1 MESKNLILLRGLPG
15 AGKSSLGKVL
25 SENGKY
31 PVFAIDNYFINK
43 ITGEYV
49 FNFAE
54 NYLAYQQCESL
65 CKQALE
71 KGNTKVFIDNT
82 FTLDWELSP
91 YLKLAAEFDYTLYVI
106 TVEKYHDNKNVHD
119 VSQGQ
124 IKKMAEK
131 YKVKLF

>member
-15 AGKSSLGKVL
+15 AGKSSLANIL

-31 PVFAIDNYFINK
+31 PVFAIDNYFTNK

-65 CKQALE
+65 CKQAIAQ
-71 KGNTKVFIDNT
+71 GITKVFIDNT
-82 FTLDWELSP
+82 FTLDWELTP
-91 YLKLAAEFDYTLYVI
+91 YFKLAAHYDYTLYVI

-119 VSQGQ
+119 ISQEQ
-124 IKKMAEK
+124 LEKMAEK
-131 YKVKLF
+131 YKVKLL

>member
-15 AGKSSLGKVL
+15 AGKSSLANIL

-31 PVFAIDNYFINK
+31 PVFAIDDYFTNK

-54 NYLAYQQCESL
+54 NYLAYHQCEIL
-65 CKQALE
+65 CKQAIA
-71 KGNTKVFIDNT
+71 KGITKVFIDNT
-82 FTLDWELSP
+82 FTLDWELTP
-91 YLKLAAEFDYTLYVI
+91 YFKLAAEFDYMLYVI

-119 VSQGQ
+119 ISQEQ
-124 IKKMAEK
+124 LEKMAEK
-131 YKVKLF
+131 YKVKLL